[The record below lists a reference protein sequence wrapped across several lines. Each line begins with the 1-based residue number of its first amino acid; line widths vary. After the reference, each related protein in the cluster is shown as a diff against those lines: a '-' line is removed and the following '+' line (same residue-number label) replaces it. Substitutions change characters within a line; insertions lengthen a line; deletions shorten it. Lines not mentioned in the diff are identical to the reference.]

1 MQCTMHTGRNVTYFS
16 SDLEK
21 KTTTHT
27 QKTGSKHFLRYFT
40 KIGPYGPSIYRYHHK
55 GHWLK

>member
-1 MQCTMHTGRNVTYFS
+1 MHTGRNVTYFS

-27 QKTGSKHFLRYFT
+27 QKENWKQTFFEIFHKNWTIWTKH
-40 KIGPYGPSIYRYHHK
+40 I
-55 GHWLK
+55 